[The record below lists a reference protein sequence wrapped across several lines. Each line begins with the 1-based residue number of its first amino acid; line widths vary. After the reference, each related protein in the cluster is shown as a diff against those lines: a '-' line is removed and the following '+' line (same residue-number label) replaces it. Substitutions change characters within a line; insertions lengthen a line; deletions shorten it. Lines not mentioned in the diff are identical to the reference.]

1 MNISMNPNSELEQSI
16 VSVPDIVQVPDIL
29 ISQARQFQQVMMM
42 YTCAIR
48 EVKTKLEVLNDE
60 LSVRNQRNPIEMI
73 KSRVKKP
80 MSIVEKLQRKGLP
93 ISLEAMVDNLDDV
106 AGIRVICSFVDDIY
120 DVADMLIRQD
130 DIKVIAV
137 KDYIKHPKE
146 NGYRSYHMIIEIPV
160 FFSDRKKPMRVEVQ
174 IRTIAMD
181 FWASL
186 DHQLKYKKDIGDVS
200 DQISEEL
207 RQCAETIAATDQRML
222 NIRRSIEAQGA
233 APDKYRSA
241 PVHPGSIAQFHRIC
255 QERLE

>member
-120 DVADMLIRQD
+120 DVADMLVRQD

-146 NGYRSYHMIIEIPV
+146 NGYRSYHMIVEIPV

-186 DHQLKYKKDIGDVS
+186 DHQLKYKKEVINEAE
-200 DQISEEL
+200 ISEEL
-207 RQCAETIAATDQRML
+207 RQCAEVIAQTDQKMYE
-222 NIRRSIEAQGA
+222 IRQKIEAQGIQVT
-233 APDKYRSA
+233 K
-241 PVHPGSIAQFHRIC
+241 
-255 QERLE
+255 